1 MAISVTPTGSSPTS
15 KVVRVSEKNA
25 LTLSIGILGAVAVWL
40 TAMVIQVP
48 VWVVFIAWAS
58 FFILGGGPRGLL
70 QSVASNLTGIA
81 IASLCIL
88 VTEQAGFG
96 VWMAGVVVGLGS
108 ALMVAVSRVPILAAI
123 PAIVWGFAS
132 TVGTSAVTGRP
143 LLYTDSIGHPVLIVV
158 TAMLLGGLFG
168 LASEVLANVMTTRH
182 ESEEATA

>member
-1 MAISVTPTGSSPTS
+1 M
-15 KVVRVSEKNA
+15 SEKNA

-40 TAMVIQVP
+40 TAFVIEVP

-70 QSVASNLTGIA
+70 QSAASNLTGIV
-81 IASLCIL
+81 IASLCLI
-88 VTEQAGFG
+88 VAQQADLG
-96 VWMAGVVVGLGS
+96 VWLTGVVVGIGS
-108 ALMVAVSRVPILAAI
+108 ALMVAVSRVPLLAAI

-132 TVGTSAVTGRP
+132 TVGTTAVTGREM
-143 LLYTDSIGHPVLIVV
+143 LYSDSIGHPILIVV

-168 LASEVLANVMTTRH
+168 IASEALANVLTTTRR